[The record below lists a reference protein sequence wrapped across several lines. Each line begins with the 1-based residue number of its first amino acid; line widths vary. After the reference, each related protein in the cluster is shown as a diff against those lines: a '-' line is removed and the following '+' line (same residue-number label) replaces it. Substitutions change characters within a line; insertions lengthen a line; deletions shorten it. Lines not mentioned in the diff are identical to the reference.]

1 MYRYNFLE
9 VEKEINKKLAQE
21 FNIDEESNFFKNKV
35 LECEEEQKKILVY
48 IEGIQDPIIKA
59 TFKEK
64 FITGK
69 SWSEVGECIGY
80 SLTHIQRIYKKALQD
95 DYIKSI
101 INYLM

>member
-9 VEKEINKKLAQE
+9 IEKEVNKKLAQE

-48 IEGIQDPIIKA
+48 IEGIQDPIIQA
-59 TFKEK
+59 TFKERL
-64 FITGK
+64 INNK
-69 SWSEVGECIGY
+69 SWPDIGDCIGY

-95 DYIKSI
+95 EYIKSI